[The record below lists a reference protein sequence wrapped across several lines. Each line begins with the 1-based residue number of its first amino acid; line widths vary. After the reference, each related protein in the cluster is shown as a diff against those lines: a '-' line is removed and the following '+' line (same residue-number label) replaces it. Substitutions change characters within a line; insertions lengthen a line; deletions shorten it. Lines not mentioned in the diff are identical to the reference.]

1 MTTDVTP
8 WQNVG
13 EPTAGFFA
21 SDSDLPPG
29 LPYEQVVALRS
40 LELAE
45 RAEEQRRQEELAER
59 RDVYNVARRETTLS
73 RRHQAS
79 GLPGPSPRR
88 PTARATIGLTSSNQP
103 TCPTSPRRHRRKRDT
118 LVCAAV
124 GATTSSALVLKD

>member
-45 RAEEQRRQEELAER
+45 RAEEQRRQEELADAEMF
-59 RDVYNVARRETTLS
+59 TTLLAV
-73 RRHQAS
+73 R
-79 GLPGPSPRR
+79 PR
-88 PTARATIGLTSSNQP
+88 S
-103 TCPTSPRRHRRKRDT
+103 
-118 LVCAAV
+118 V
-124 GATTSSALVLKD
+124 GATKLLVCQARLHGGQQHAQRLA